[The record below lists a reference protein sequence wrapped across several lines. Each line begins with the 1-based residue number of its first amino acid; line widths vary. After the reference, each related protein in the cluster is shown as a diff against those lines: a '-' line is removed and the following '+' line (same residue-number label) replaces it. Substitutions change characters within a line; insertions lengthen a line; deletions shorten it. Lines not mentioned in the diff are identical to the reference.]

1 MLRQATIA
9 TLLFATILLHTPA
22 RAQTAVAIDPPA
34 VLFDVTPGEER
45 TASILVANPGAEA
58 ARVRVSLGD
67 WMYQPDGQ
75 PVYLAPGSLPQS
87 AADWITFSPAEFVLA
102 GHEKKIVRYT
112 IKVPEDAAAG
122 THWSV
127 LFLQGEDPNAQ
138 PGANIATFKLRV
150 AHTIYVDVPPVERSG
165 KILGIAAVP
174 PKQPDHPITIGIQYA
189 NTGNGAHAVT
199 GKLEVRDEAGQVVG
213 QAEIERT
220 VVLPGS
226 TRVLLANF
234 FGPINKG
241 TYVILAVLNYG
252 SETVDIAGQT
262 VVSVPFDLTRPQPP
276 GAEAGAGEGN
286 GTP

>member
-1 MLRQATIA
+1 MQRRTITLALALLLSALSIA
-9 TLLFATILLHTPA
+9 T
-22 RAQTAVAIDPPA
+22 AQTAVAIDPPA
-34 VLFDVTPGEER
+34 VIFEAEPGEEL

-75 PVYLAPGSLPQS
+75 PVYLDPGSLPES
-87 AADWITFSPAEFVLA
+87 ASPWITFSPAEFLLD

-112 IKVPEDAAAG
+112 IKVPNDAKPG

-150 AHTIYVDVPPVERSG
+150 AHTIYVNVPPVEWDG
-165 KILGIAAVP
+165 EILGIAAVP
-174 PKQPDHPITIGIQYA
+174 PEKPDGPIAIAIQYA
-189 NTGNGAHAVT
+189 NTGNGAYAVT
-199 GKLEVRDEAGQVVG
+199 GKLEVRDAGGQVVG
-213 QAEIERT
+213 RAEIDRT
-220 VVLPGS
+220 VVLPGA

-234 FGPINKG
+234 YGPINKG
-241 TYVILAVLNYG
+241 DYVILAVLNYG

-262 VVSVPFDLTRPQPP
+262 VVSLPFDLERPAPP
-276 GAEAGAGEGN
+276 S
-286 GTP
+286 GTGSQSNRGSP